1 MRPDDVKEQ
10 AETEHDA
17 QCAYG
22 ADCHSRDKH
31 IHSAYIPRILR
42 ERLRAAEK
50 EIVRLRALVVEPP
63 C

>member
-10 AETEHDA
+10 AETEHDE

-22 ADCHSRDKH
+22 VDCNSRDRH
-31 IHSAYIPRILR
+31 IESAYIPRILR
-42 ERLRAAEK
+42 DRLRAAEK
-50 EIVRLRALVVEPP
+50 EITRLRALVAEPP